1 MKSETMKEIN
11 NNSSVV
17 NQLVVAIKDWESKG
31 NKISDSDMFYYCPW
45 FTGIK
50 DNQYKKVA

>member
-1 MKSETMKEIN
+1 MKKIDKQN
-11 NNSSVV
+11 IIKQLLISV
-17 NQLVVAIKDWESKG
+17 KDWESKG

-45 FTGIK
+45 YTGKK